1 MNTKNNAKEIL
12 IDYLLANPGV
22 DISRESIIQNTGI
35 SKSRLSELIN
45 AIRSDGYEIIT
56 PNRSGIV
63 RLESA
68 KIINTDI
75 TPKEVRQWL
84 IILTLSKLGTATYI
98 ELICGIL
105 SIADSTYLYDGISTD
120 DNYSDMDILEY
131 LKENNSG
138 AKYDIDQNLPLPTF
152 RKDLRAL
159 IQDGFIEKNECNIKV
174 AFM

>member
-1 MNTKNNAKEIL
+1 MHKKNNAKGN
-12 IDYLLANPGV
+12 IDRLSACQPCV

-105 SIADSTYLYDGISTD
+105 SIVDSTYLYDRISTD
-120 DNYSDMDILEY
+120 DNYSDMDILEHF
-131 LKENNSG
+131 KR
-138 AKYDIDQNLPLPTF
+138 I
-152 RKDLRAL
+152 
-159 IQDGFIEKNECNIKV
+159 
-174 AFM
+174 